1 MATSTITI
9 KATLGDDTRRLSV
22 AESVLDSFETLRTL
36 LTNRF
41 QLTQPLAI
49 KWIDEDMDEITLA
62 SDRDLA
68 EIDRSSGKL
77 RLMLSVA
84 QDANS
89 APPAPEPP
97 VEAGSAAPDLSSLFS
112 HLHQHTGPFFQQVQ
126 AGHAQ
131 MPPFVAQMQAA
142 AQQFRANYEA
152 NRPEREAQLKELG
165 EKLKAELEPQAKEIG
180 EQLQPFLARMQR
192 FATKMQKAAEE
203 AAPAVH
209 WGVSC
214 DASGEQPIVGVRW
227 HRKGEDY
234 DLNDRE
240 YQKLDEEQ
248 RQGFERIDVPR
259 QCEYP
264 GSPAP
269 PEEVAQAL
277 MQMRAMSEAAATA
290 LADTMAEEPAPENA
304 PEDAPAPEAE
314 QPAPEEEV
322 QPEPEKTLGE
332 PQACESLSAAMEQ
345 MGASEGSLSDSIM
358 DEIQHTLMQ
367 NSEAAARVAAEAA
380 EKVAAAEEQARVAAE
395 AEEAARVAAEAVE
408 AARVA
413 AEAEEAARV
422 AAEAEEAARVAA
434 EAEEAARV
442 AAEAEEAAA
451 QATEVEDPVAL
462 LMEMG
467 FSEMAVTEALQV
479 TQGSVDNAAE
489 WLFVHQPEECQE
501 FPPAP
506 VAETAAFPAEWDGLL
521 RDLLEMGFEEKVSKE
536 ALARNDGDVKTAV
549 RELVQLE
556 RAA

>member
-1 MATSTITI
+1 MATITI

-22 AESVLDSFETLRTL
+22 AENLLDSLAKLRNL
-36 LTNRF
+36 LADRF
-41 QLTQPLAI
+41 QTQPFVV
-49 KWIDEDMDEITLA
+49 KWVDDDMDEITLA
-62 SDRDLA
+62 SDADLA

-84 QDANS
+84 QDANTT
-89 APPAPEPP
+89 APAPEPP
-97 VEAGSAAPDLSSLFS
+97 ARAGSTAPDLSAIFS
-112 HLHQHTGPFFQQVQ
+112 HLHQHTGPFFQQMQ
-126 AGHAQ
+126 AEHAQ

-142 AQQFRANYEA
+142 AQELRADYEA

-180 EQLQPFLARMQR
+180 EHLQPFLARMQAMGKR
-192 FATKMQKAAEE
+192 FATEMEKAAEE
-203 AAPAVH
+203 ASSEKAAPTVH

-227 HRKGEDY
+227 HCKGEDY

-248 RQGFERIDVPR
+248 RQGFERIDVSG
-259 QCEYP
+259 QCECP
-264 GSPAP
+264 GPPAP

-290 LADTMAEEPAPENA
+290 LADTMAEEDA

-314 QPAPEEEV
+314 QAAPEEEV
-322 QPEPEKTLGE
+322 QPEPENKLGE
-332 PQACESLSAAMEQ
+332 PQACESLTAAIEQ
-345 MGASEGSLSDSIM
+345 IGVSEGALSDSIM
-358 DEIQHTLMQ
+358 DDIQHTLIQ
-367 NSEAAARVAAEAA
+367 NAEKAAEAA
-380 EKVAAAEEQARVAAE
+380 EKAAS
-395 AEEAARVAAEAVE
+395 AEEAARVVAEE
-408 AARVA
+408 ARMA
-413 AEAEEAARV
+413 AEEAART
-422 AAEAEEAARVAA
+422 ADAEEAACVAV
-434 EAEEAARV
+434 EA
-442 AAEAEEAAA
+442 EAAA

-467 FSEMAVTEALQV
+467 FSEVAATEALQV
-479 TQGSVDNAAE
+479 TQGSMDNAAE
-489 WLFVHQPEECQE
+489 WLFVHQPEEREE

-506 VAETAAFPAEWDGLL
+506 AAETEDVAFPAEWGGLL

-536 ALARNDGDVKTAV
+536 ALARNDGDVKIAV

-556 RAA
+556 HAA